1 MLSLS
6 MGLSS
11 KGKVLSPCLALFP
24 LLEHLLCFLGFRVD
38 RVIHHPAI
46 LQHMSTSAK
55 LLDSREQYGHP
66 SLPLPSS
73 TVP

>member
-1 MLSLS
+1 MLGLS

-46 LQHMSTSAK
+46 LQHMSASAK
-55 LLDSREQYGHP
+55 PVDSREQYGRP
-66 SLPLPSS
+66 PF
-73 TVP
+73 TQA